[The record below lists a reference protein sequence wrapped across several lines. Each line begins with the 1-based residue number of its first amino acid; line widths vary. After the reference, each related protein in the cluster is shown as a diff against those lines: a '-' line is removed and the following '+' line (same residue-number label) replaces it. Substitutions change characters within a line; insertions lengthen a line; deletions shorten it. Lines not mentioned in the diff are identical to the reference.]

1 MQIKR
6 MRSDMVISQEMLES
20 WIKVGDNIWYTCMEE
35 EEENDE
41 KKLQDAFYSCIS
53 DAGLIV
59 KNGTEIVPYDEEWDN
74 DEVEPE
80 DDLYHELLD
89 HNWFLD
95 IDDAGIPINETT
107 TAEVTHADGARY
119 PQCTTSSM
127 KIAEVATDA
136 EGTTSTTFLT
146 SNSTVTEE
154 ATTSVA
160 VATDAE
166 GARSTLYARSHDN
179 GTEELTDKEGTTNTK
194 YMSYHTTATEEVP
207 TTAPVGTPAKVAKVS
222 QYVQSH
228 ESKTG
233 KATNEERTTITTSVT
248 LDASVLEEATTS
260 TSIELAVDT
269 NADSKDLVMT
279 GQEIVTPINVFQESN
294 TCALKE
300 DSEFYDD
307 KTEHSTLDENTINL
321 GNVNTK
327 ITMDTIAHDDGSKTS
342 MNSAIDDISDSNGM
356 TTFVPTSQ
364 YDNKRYRHGYTVK
377 LQKTCDGF
385 MIGFTIGLNDKPLLE
400 DYYLAFLK
408 YIRHPDNK
416 ISRAEDLKVMH
427 NEGDILVAIDRDD
440 LSGKRISDVL
450 QMLGTKKEGDIV
462 EFTFVDREAFNA
474 HDYKR
479 VRTGNVQRENEY

>member
-1 MQIKR
+1 
-6 MRSDMVISQEMLES
+6 MVISKEMLES

-41 KKLQDAFYSCIS
+41 KKLQDAFYSCIG
-53 DAGLIV
+53 DAVLVV
-59 KNGTEIVPYDEEWDN
+59 KNGTEIVPYDEEWEN
-74 DEVEPE
+74 DDVEPE
-80 DDLYHELLD
+80 DDLYDDLVD
-89 HNWFLD
+89 HNWFWD
-95 IDDAGIPINETT
+95 MDDAGIPINERT

-119 PQCTTSSM
+119 PQCNTSSM

-136 EGTTSTTFLT
+136 AGTTSTTFLR
-146 SNSTVTEE
+146 SNSTITEEAE

-166 GARSTLYARSHDN
+166 GARSTLFAGSHDN
-179 GTEELTDKEGTTNTK
+179 GTEEVTDKEGTTNTK
-194 YMSYHTTATEEVP
+194 YMFYHTTATEEVP

-248 LDASVLEEATTS
+248 LDASVLQEATTS

-269 NADSKDLVMT
+269 NADSKDLLMT
-279 GQEIVTPINVFQESN
+279 GQEIITPINVFQESN

-327 ITMDTIAHDDGSKTS
+327 ITMDTIAHDEGSKTS
-342 MNSAIDDISDSNGM
+342 MNSATDDISDSNGM

-364 YDNKRYRHGYTVK
+364 YDNERYRHGYTVK

-462 EFTFVDREAFNA
+462 EFTLVDREAFNA